1 MYDIECLTKLEAYW
15 LRLRGNVDL
24 SLLGAS
30 ARIRATTKVLL
41 VDVSILDSPSIQGLD
56 EQEDD
61 VVEIG
66 SDKQRTALVGKTDK

>member
-1 MYDIECLTKLEAYW
+1 MHDIECLTKLEAYW

-24 SLLGAS
+24 SLLGAP

-56 EQEDD
+56 KQEDD

-66 SDKQRTALVGKTDK
+66 SDKQRTALVGKADE